1 MATAIPTR
9 PAAPPPAFL
18 QRELRTP
25 RLRLREFRADDAPAL
40 FEVHSDPAV
49 MRYWSFPAWTDPA
62 QARDRVE
69 FVLGQRARNEVL
81 AWAIADAATDR
92 LIGSVAAFALDRTH
106 ARCEIGYSLRR
117 DRQGQGLAQEA
128 VRAVLAYLVDELA
141 IGRVEADVD
150 PRNAPSC
157 RLLERLGFHREG
169 LLRARWRVA
178 GEVCDTALYGLL
190 APELVRA

>member
-1 MATAIPTR
+1 MATAIPT
-9 PAAPPPAFL
+9 PAAAAPPAFF

-40 FEVHSDPAV
+40 YEVHSDPAV

-62 QARDRVE
+62 QAVDRVA

-81 AWAIADAATDR
+81 VWAIADGANDR
-92 LIGSVAAFALDRTH
+92 LVGSIAAFALDRNN
-106 ARCEIGYSLRR
+106 ARCEIGYSLRA
-117 DRQGQGLAQEA
+117 DRQGQGLAREA
-128 VRAVLAYLVDELA
+128 LRAVLAFLVDELG
-141 IGRVEADVD
+141 IERVEADAD
-150 PRNAPSC
+150 PRNTASC
-157 RLLERLGFHREG
+157 RLLERLGFCREG